1 MPSRI
6 GDALRW
12 YATYTPTKT
21 AIISAQGEQSYA
33 QLWTRVRRLANSL
46 TKLGI
51 NPDDRKR
58 AYSAAIKIMT
68 EKMYLLPLFN
78 SVVTYG
84 YSKDL
89 NFKPWPDELP
99 RFYLSSWK

>member
-33 QLWTRVRRLANSL
+33 QLWARVRRLANSL

-51 NPDDRKR
+51 DPGDRKGQTQAPPR
-58 AYSAAIKIMT
+58 ARQELGSDRDRGKG
-68 EKMYLLPLFN
+68 LH
-78 SVVTYG
+78 G
-84 YSKDL
+84 R
-89 NFKPWPDELP
+89 PDRP
-99 RFYLSSWK
+99 C